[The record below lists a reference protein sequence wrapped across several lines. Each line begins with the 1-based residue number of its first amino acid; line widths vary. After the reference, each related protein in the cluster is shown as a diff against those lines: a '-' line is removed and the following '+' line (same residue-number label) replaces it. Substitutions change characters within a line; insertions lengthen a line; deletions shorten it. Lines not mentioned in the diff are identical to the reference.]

1 MNYKSSEIEQILFDK
16 QIQTYTRIMDLINR
30 EFDNMDEERLSIL
43 LRNCIDMFGDIQ
55 IQVNKMKIKDLYKQ
69 LIVFGH
75 ACYDFSYWHG
85 YN

>member
-55 IQVNKMKIKDLYKQ
+55 IQINKMKIKDLYK
-69 LIVFGH
+69 
-75 ACYDFSYWHG
+75 
-85 YN
+85 

>member
-30 EFDNMDEERLSIL
+30 EFDYMDEERLSIL

-55 IQVNKMKIKDLYKQ
+55 IQVNKMKIKDLYK
-69 LIVFGH
+69 
-75 ACYDFSYWHG
+75 
-85 YN
+85 

>member
-30 EFDNMDEERLSIL
+30 DFDNMDEERLSIL

-55 IQVNKMKIKDLYKQ
+55 IQINKMKIKDLFK
-69 LIVFGH
+69 
-75 ACYDFSYWHG
+75 
-85 YN
+85 

>member
-55 IQVNKMKIKDLYKQ
+55 IQVQRKEL
-69 LIVFGH
+69 V
-75 ACYDFSYWHG
+75 
-85 YN
+85 